1 MPGILPTLSPHW
13 GETLV
18 GLLGLDR
25 VPPLDVTA
33 IGTLCSEFA
42 AMERLVERIEKN
54 AQFIRTLLLGRQKRG
69 PGDV

>member
-1 MPGILPTLSPHW
+1 MPGILAPLSPHW

-18 GLLGLDR
+18 WVLGLDR
-25 VPPLDVTA
+25 VPPLDMTA
-33 IGTLCSEFA
+33 KGTLCAEFA
-42 AMERLVERIEKN
+42 ARERLVERIEKN